1 MNVGQTRVPNI
12 GFKGEGKENAFK
24 KIMGDSKTLLDSVHV
39 KENLKFPAVS
49 SLFER
54 IVHMKSGSG
63 KHTFPAIKALAQ
75 NLIENSKT
83 KSPEVRNKLIFF
95 LEQINESDV
104 KYETPSGKNAGSLQN
119 RLFSPT
125 DIDRLGIIKAE
136 IKHQQHQEKTET
148 RDAKRDQATQ
158 EKAQFAQELRGLN
171 ERLVALGNE
180 DSMKTL

>member
-83 KSPEVRNKLIFF
+83 KSPEVRNKLILF
-95 LEQINESDV
+95 LEEINKSDV
-104 KYETPSGKNAGSLQN
+104 KYETPSGKNVGSLQN
-119 RLFSPT
+119 KLFSPT
-125 DIDRLGIIKAE
+125 DIDKLDRIRGE
-136 IKHQQHQEKTET
+136 IKQQQS
-148 RDAKRDQATQ
+148 Q
-158 EKAQFAQELRGLN
+158 EKANAREATRAEAAKANAHDAQTIKDLN
-171 ERLVALGNE
+171 ARLAALSN
-180 DSMKTL
+180 